1 MKIILN
7 IAASSA
13 LALTVL
19 GFAAPAASAR
29 EHICAARAG
38 QTELDRAALTRS
50 VAAAGLTRIGD
61 WEREGGCIETRAR
74 TVDGRAVELILDP
87 YAGTILH
94 QEREN
99 TEGAERDGEAES
111 RERTD
116 RRT

>member
-1 MKIILN
+1 MKIILS

-19 GFAAPAASAR
+19 CFTAPAASAR
-29 EHICAARAG
+29 EHTCAARAG
-38 QTELDRAALTRS
+38 QTESDSAALTRS
-50 VAAAGLTRIGD
+50 LAAGGLTRIGD

-74 TVDGRAVELILDP
+74 TVDGRAVERILDP

-94 QEREN
+94 QEGEN

-116 RRT
+116 RRS

>member
-19 GFAAPAASAR
+19 GFTAPAASAR
-29 EHICAARAG
+29 EHICATRAG
-38 QTELDRAALTRS
+38 QAELDRAALVRS

-94 QEREN
+94 QEHES
-99 TEGAERDGEAES
+99 TEGGERDGEAES
-111 RERTD
+111 HERTD
-116 RRT
+116 RRS